1 MTSEVVFITDK
12 PFDESKGEKEVVG
25 EGEKEYT
32 LVLDL
37 DETLVHCQDVGNGS
51 MVNFRPFL
59 EEFLEDMVQYYKI
72 VIFTA
77 AAQDYADIVLNDID
91 PNGIIFAKRFY
102 RQHTRN
108 VNEEY
113 NIKDLLLV
121 NENLAKTIIID
132 NVPENF
138 IKQKMN
144 GIFIKS
150 WFDDQNDTALRDLMP
165 VLRNIVETK
174 TEDVRVYL
182 QSLRDKLIS
191 SIQRGSINPYLI

>member
-1 MTSEVVFITDK
+1 MISEVVSIA
-12 PFDESKGEKEVVG
+12 DEG
-25 EGEKEYT
+25 EGQSIQQTEGTPNFEYT

-59 EEFLEDMVQYYKI
+59 EEFLEEMVKYYKI

-91 PNGIIFAKRFY
+91 PNGVIFAKRLY
-102 RQHTRN
+102 RQHTKN

-121 NENLAKTIIID
+121 GENLAKTIIID

-150 WFDDQNDTALRDLMP
+150 WFDDQNDTALRDLIP
-165 VLRNIVETK
+165 VLRNIVETR
-174 TEDVRVYL
+174 TDDVRVYL
-182 QSLRDKLIS
+182 QALRDKLIN
-191 SIQRGSINPYLI
+191 SIQRGSINPNLI